1 MNPQPDDFATP
12 SSPPPTRNE
21 VLVPT
26 VAVLAV
32 AVAALAAALLMN
44 RGDGPD
50 TQRLGAAPVAR
61 QEVVRAPPLD
71 PTRSMGAGAACANCG
86 VVESVAIA
94 PNKGFQM
101 RIRMDDGSLR
111 TLEQRG
117 ALAAGSRV
125 IVEGENLRSMPG
137 PG

>member
-1 MNPQPDDFATP
+1 MDPQPDELDPP

-32 AVAALAAALLMN
+32 AVVA
-44 RGDGPD
+44 
-50 TQRLGAAPVAR
+50 LGAALVANRDEAQNGQQLATAPVPR
-61 QEVVRAPPLD
+61 QAVVRAPPLD
-71 PTRSMGAGAACANCG
+71 PTRAMGAGSACQSCG
-86 VVESVAIA
+86 VVESVAAA
-94 PNKGFQM
+94 PGNGFQM

-111 TLEQRG
+111 TIEQRG

-125 IVEGENLRSMPG
+125 IVEGVGLRLMPG
-137 PG
+137 R

>member
-1 MNPQPDDFATP
+1 MDPQPDEFEQS

-32 AVAALAAALLMN
+32 AVIALGAALMVNRDDVLDGRQLAAA
-44 RGDGPD
+44 P
-50 TQRLGAAPVAR
+50 AAR

-71 PTRSMGAGAACANCG
+71 PTRTMGAGAACQSCG
-86 VVESVAIA
+86 VVESVVEA
-94 PNKGFQM
+94 PNKGFRM
-101 RIRMDDGSLR
+101 RIRMEDGSVR
-111 TLEQRG
+111 TIEQRG

-125 IVEGENLRSMPG
+125 IVEGDGLRLMPG
-137 PG
+137 G

>member
-1 MNPQPDDFATP
+1 MDPQPDDFATP

-26 VAVLAV
+26 VTVLAV
-32 AVAALAAALLMN
+32 AAVALGAALMMN
-44 RGDGPD
+44 RGDGAD
-50 TQRLGAAPVAR
+50 AQRLATAPVAR

-71 PTRSMGAGAACANCG
+71 PTRAMGAGAACANCG
-86 VVESVAIA
+86 VVESVAVA
-94 PNKGFQM
+94 SNKGFQM

-125 IVEGENLRSMPG
+125 IVEGEKLRLVPG